1 MGKRRILTGVLTAVV
16 LVGGGFGA
24 VALNVQ
30 ADEQM
35 EEIIPENPAPYQVNI
50 DENATPS
57 EFEQEMRKSL
67 YREVVT
73 SEKIPVSDPRMARIQ
88 EVFAVVEQPFE
99 KPLEKPRKGR
109 PDKMS
114 IDPLTGDARYTNGL
128 VINREGRVTKRPE
141 SFSPF
146 RGQLTPLVRTLTTEL
161 RAMANQPYSEQLARD
176 MVQKINELE
185 PYVDSLELTEVTGLL
200 IEVSHSITS
209 GKDGFTRAVKT
220 IDEISKLVNFDKQT
234 NHQ

>member
-1 MGKRRILTGVLTAVV
+1 MGKRRILVGVLLSAV
-16 LVGGGFGA
+16 LTGCGFGA
-24 VALNVQ
+24 VALNVK
-30 ADEQM
+30 AEDQM
-35 EEIIPENPAPYQVNI
+35 EEMLPTNPAPYQVNI

-67 YREVVT
+67 HHEVVKY
-73 SEKIPVSDPRMARIQ
+73 EKLLVSDPRMARIQ
-88 EVFAVVEQPFE
+88 EVFALVEQPFE
-99 KPLEKPRKGR
+99 KPLDKPRKGR

-146 RGQLTPLVRTLTTEL
+146 RGQIAPLVRTLITEL
-161 RAMANQPYSEQLARD
+161 RAMGNQPYSEQLARD

-200 IEVSHSITS
+200 IEVSHSITE
-209 GKDGFTRAVKT
+209 GKEGFTSAVKT
-220 IDEISKLVNFDKQT
+220 LDELARLVNFDKQT
-234 NHQ
+234 DNQ